1 MFFID
6 PFYSLRIVKRSEFVA
21 VISSTIGLESLIIGK
36 PILVLGYPKYAELFE
51 KGIVRCYNL
60 FELPLKIIEILNLE
74 KIDEDEI
81 ISSLGALIKG
91 SVRVNFILL
100 Y

>member
-1 MFFID
+1 M
-6 PFYSLRIVKRSEFVA
+6 
-21 VISSTIGLESLIIGK
+21 
-36 PILVLGYPKYAELFE
+36 VLGYPKYAELFE

-91 SVRVNFILL
+91 SVRVNFYSKILKKTNRYSIKNSL
-100 Y
+100 SGDEEIMNLEKYFLNRINEVMK